1 MAKKDPKREFKGVF
15 IPKAIWLS
23 TEMSLVEKAF
33 LVEIDSLSIK
43 EKGCF
48 ASNDHFRNLFGLSLR
63 QVSRIIAQL
72 SQKELI
78 KIEKTSEKTN
88 RKCKRILIPVWTK
101 MSTHTIDK
109 NVCPDRTKMAT
120 HHRQKCPTPMTK
132 MATPYI
138 RKNIINTNTNEYTQE
153 NKGNTKDIPEK
164 ALELALKKI
173 KNEAGK
179 YDLALFKIIPAR
191 HKGERTTFNRLREY
205 LIAEV
210 AADRQPIDIFASAIA
225 WATEAKIVDDN
236 PRRLYVAKCKQVTG
250 FTGKGAAGRL
260 LSGIGDFAGK
270 VRKSLSQ
277 QKAELL
283 QTEANQ

>member
-1 MAKKDPKREFKGVF
+1 
-15 IPKAIWLS
+15 
-23 TEMSLVEKAF
+23 
-33 LVEIDSLSIK
+33 
-43 EKGCF
+43 
-48 ASNDHFRNLFGLSLR
+48 
-63 QVSRIIAQL
+63 
-72 SQKELI
+72 
-78 KIEKTSEKTN
+78 
-88 RKCKRILIPVWTK
+88 
-101 MSTHTIDK
+101 
-109 NVCPDRTKMAT
+109 
-120 HHRQKCPTPMTK
+120 MTK